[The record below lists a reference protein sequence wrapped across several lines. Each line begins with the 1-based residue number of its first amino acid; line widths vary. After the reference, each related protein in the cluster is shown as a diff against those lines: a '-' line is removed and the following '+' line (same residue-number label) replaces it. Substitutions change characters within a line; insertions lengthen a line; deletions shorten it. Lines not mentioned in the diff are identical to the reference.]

1 MTYDPAIPQP
11 ADLIATSQGQLLTNY
26 SELNLVYG
34 DPVAGGGDPSP
45 NSDHFPFDDG
55 STSARKHRKVRLPR
69 SAVFPTP
76 DATDGVIYTKVA
88 GTQTIPFYRKDSGT
102 LDFPLLPVR
111 AMVRFTI
118 ADGVIIGTAL
128 NATVTMLSATTF
140 RINFIEILPDAFYLV
155 SLTQTRTVAVN
166 TTAVVRSGTIANNQF
181 EVVVQNGLELH
192 VVVLHYVTV

>member
-1 MTYDPAIPQP
+1 MTYNPAIPQP

-34 DPVAGGGDPSP
+34 DANPGADP
-45 NSDHFPFDDG
+45 NSDHYPFDDA
-55 STSARKHRKVRLPR
+55 TANARKHRKVRLPR
-69 SAVFPTP
+69 LAAFPTP
-76 DATDGVIYTKVA
+76 AATDGVIYTQAA
-88 GTQTIPFYRKDSGT
+88 GGQTIPFYRKDSGT
-102 LDFPLLPVR
+102 VDFPLLPVR

-118 ADGVIIGTAL
+118 ADGVIIGTAF

-140 RINFIEILPDAFYLV
+140 RINFIENLPDAFYLV

-192 VVVLHYVTV
+192 VVVLHYVIV